1 MERDN
6 LKSESINF
14 QWNFYERAINNYS
27 IIMRM
32 LHFVEEE
39 ESLVNNMPRI
49 LVEGSIFDMCKILRN
64 DNGIEREGFFHAD
77 AFHDLT
83 DLDHL
88 AGAVASVETEHKAFK
103 GLYAF
108 FFAFA
113 DLLADTDGVAR
124 ADERKFLHEFL
135 LDLLE

>member
-39 ESLVNNMPRI
+39 ESLINNMPRI
-49 LVEGSIFDMCKILRN
+49 LVEGSIFDMCKIVRN
-64 DNGIEREGFFHAD
+64 DNGTVREGFFSIEESLNSV
-77 AFHDLT
+77 DLNSIKSAS
-83 DLDHL
+83 
-88 AGAVASVETEHKAFK
+88 AGVFTPSV
-103 GLYAF
+103 LI
-108 FFAFA
+108 
-113 DLLADTDGVAR
+113 
-124 ADERKFLHEFL
+124 
-135 LDLLE
+135 